1 MAEVFLT
8 VVSTCLL
15 SEFFRL
21 IFILIWAAC
30 YFTLINCR
38 IPIYHAIAK
47 IINRVLHEIF
57 ELSVPI
63 QIIYFPGPQSNQP
76 LKDADRLAWWRCCHP
91 PPPPPFVSSVG
102 IGEPSPQEDRR
113 RGVARCAT
121 GAWWTAFEKRT
132 EVTMAGNDRKMNLGS
147 LAVIGIAAI
156 TCEMLYPKS
165 KFSGVKSNWTTF
177 IR

>member
-1 MAEVFLT
+1 MVEFFLT
-8 VVSTCLL
+8 VVYTCLL
-15 SEFFRL
+15 SKFPSL
-21 IFILIWAAC
+21 TFILIWAAC

-91 PPPPPFVSSVG
+91 PPPPPFVSSVQLVLASRRHKKIG
-102 IGEPSPQEDRR
+102 GGAWLVVQPELGEPRSR
-113 RGVARCAT
+113 RGVRSPWPATTGRWIWAPSPSSESPPSRVRCCV
-121 GAWWTAFEKRT
+121 R
-132 EVTMAGNDRKMNLGS
+132 NQ
-147 LAVIGIAAI
+147 
-156 TCEMLYPKS
+156 
-165 KFSGVKSNWTTF
+165 
-177 IR
+177 